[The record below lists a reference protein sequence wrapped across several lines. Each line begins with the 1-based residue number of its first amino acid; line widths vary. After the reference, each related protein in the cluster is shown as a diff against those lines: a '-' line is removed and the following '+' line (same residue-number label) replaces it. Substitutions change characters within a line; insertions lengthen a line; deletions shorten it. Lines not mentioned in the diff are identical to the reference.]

1 MDILDEEFIAFW
13 RTLNAYKVRY
23 IMVGGLATFF
33 HGYNRV
39 TQDVDMWIDDTLENR
54 QKLRQA
60 FKALGHGDLP
70 SLETMEFVPGWTTFY
85 AAGVELDIMTSMKG
99 LEDESFATCY
109 ENASIV
115 ELDGE
120 KVPFLH
126 INHLISNKKAVN
138 RPKDQMD
145 VLHLEEIKKLKEK
158 TDPPKN

>member
-1 MDILDEEFIAFW
+1 MDMLDEEFIAFW
-13 RTLNAYKVRY
+13 RSLNEHQVRY

-39 TQDVDMWIDDTLENR
+39 TEDVDMWIDDTLDNR
-54 QKLRQA
+54 KRLRAA
-60 FKALGHGDLP
+60 FRDLQYGDME

-99 LEDESFATCY
+99 LEDESFADCY
-109 ENASIV
+109 AMAAFVTLEGV
-115 ELDGE
+115 

-126 INHLISNKKAVN
+126 INHLIANKKAVN

-145 VLHLEEIKKLKEK
+145 VVQLEEIKKLKEK
-158 TDPPKN
+158 ESKPGN

>member
-1 MDILDEEFIAFW
+1 MDMLDEEFIAFW
-13 RTLNAYKVRY
+13 RSLNEHQVRY

-39 TQDVDMWIDDTLENR
+39 TEDVDMWIEDTLDNR
-54 QKLRQA
+54 KRLRAA
-60 FKALGHGDLP
+60 FSHLQYGDMA

-99 LEDESFATCY
+99 LEHESFDNCY
-109 ENASIV
+109 KMAAFVTLEGV
-115 ELDGE
+115 

-126 INHLISNKKAVN
+126 INHLIANKKAVN

-145 VLHLEEIKKLKEK
+145 VIQLEEIKKLKEK
-158 TDPPKN
+158 ERKSGG

>member
-13 RTLNAYKVRY
+13 RILNKYEVRY

-39 TQDVDMWIDDTLENR
+39 TQDVDMWIDDTQENR
-54 QKLRQA
+54 QRLRRA
-60 FKALGHGDLP
+60 FKELGHGDLA

-109 ENASIV
+109 EHAAIV
-115 ELDGE
+115 VLEGE

-126 INHLISNKKAVN
+126 INHLIANKKAVN

-145 VLHLEEIKKLKEK
+145 VLHLEEIIKLKEK
-158 TDPPKN
+158 TDKPTN

>member
-70 SLETMEFVPGWTTFY
+70 SL
-85 AAGVELDIMTSMKG
+85 
-99 LEDESFATCY
+99 
-109 ENASIV
+109 
-115 ELDGE
+115 
-120 KVPFLH
+120 
-126 INHLISNKKAVN
+126 
-138 RPKDQMD
+138 
-145 VLHLEEIKKLKEK
+145 
-158 TDPPKN
+158 

>member
-1 MDILDEEFIAFW
+1 MDMLDEEFIAFW
-13 RTLNAYKVRY
+13 RSLNEHQVRY

-39 TQDVDMWIDDTLENR
+39 TEDVDMWIDDTLDNR
-54 QKLRQA
+54 KRLRAA
-60 FKALGHGDLP
+60 FRDLQYGDME

-85 AAGVELDIMTSMKG
+85 AAGVELDILTSMKG
-99 LEDESFATCY
+99 LEDQSFEDCY
-109 ENASIV
+109 AMAAFVNLEGV
-115 ELDGE
+115 

-145 VLHLEEIKKLKEK
+145 VIQLEEIKKLKEK
-158 TDPPKN
+158 ESKPGN

>member
-1 MDILDEEFIAFW
+1 MDVLDEEFIAFW
-13 RTLNAYKVRY
+13 RALNGYNVRY

-54 QKLRQA
+54 QNLRQA
-60 FKALGHGDLP
+60 FKALGYGDLA
-70 SLETMEFVPGWTTFY
+70 SLETMEFVPGWTTFF

-99 LEDESFATCY
+99 LEEESFTVCY
-109 ENASIV
+109 ENAAIA
-115 ELDGE
+115 EIDGE

-158 TDPPKN
+158 TDQ

>member
-1 MDILDEEFIAFW
+1 MDMLDEEFIAFW
-13 RTLNAYKVRY
+13 RILNQHQVKY

-39 TQDVDMWIDDTLENR
+39 TEDVDMWIEDTLDNR
-54 QKLRQA
+54 KRLRAA
-60 FKALGHGDLP
+60 FCELQYGDIA

-99 LEDESFATCY
+99 LEDESFSTCY
-109 ENASIV
+109 EMAEIV
-115 ELDGE
+115 NLEAV

-126 INHLISNKKAVN
+126 INHLIANKKAVN

-145 VLHLEEIKKLKEK
+145 VLQLEEIKKLKEK
-158 TDPPKN
+158 DN